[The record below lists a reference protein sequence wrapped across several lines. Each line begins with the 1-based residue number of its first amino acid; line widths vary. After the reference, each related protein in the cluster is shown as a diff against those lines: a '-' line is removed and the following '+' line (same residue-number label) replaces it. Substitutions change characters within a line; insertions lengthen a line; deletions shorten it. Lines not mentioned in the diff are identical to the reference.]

1 MFNTFNRL
9 HAYARWVLACMVLAL
24 GVSVASPL
32 VSPQSMELVCSAVG
46 GMKLIQKMGDGGQ
59 PLTGHALDCPLCIPM
74 APPPPMVVPAVAQ
87 PQPLAHASHWVAMAH
102 IAARLGPPLPPRG
115 PPILLKYY

>member
-1 MFNTFNRL
+1 MPSTFNHL
-9 HAYARWVLACMVLAL
+9 HVYARWVLACMVLAL

-32 VSPQSMELVCSAVG
+32 VNPQSMELVCSAAGSV
-46 GMKLIQKMGDGGQ
+46 KLIQKTDDGGQ
-59 PLTGHALDCPLCIPM
+59 PLTGHALDCPLCTPM
-74 APPPPMVVPAVAQ
+74 APPPHMVVLAVAQ

-115 PPILLKYY
+115 PPIPS